1 MICSLDY
8 AINSLWQGPCLFIC
22 SIKYHAYLG
31 NFMNNNKKEAKK
43 KKKLSSAVF
52 YFACE
57 FRDEFMLLSIFLEK
71 QLLIL
76 QKLTMKKACDIT
88 SEHLHCW

>member
-1 MICSLDY
+1 
-8 AINSLWQGPCLFIC
+8 
-22 SIKYHAYLG
+22 
-31 NFMNNNKKEAKK
+31 MNNNKKEA
-43 KKKLSSAVF
+43 KKLSSAVF

-76 QKLTMKKACDIT
+76 QMWTMKKACDIK
-88 SEHLHCW
+88 SENLHC